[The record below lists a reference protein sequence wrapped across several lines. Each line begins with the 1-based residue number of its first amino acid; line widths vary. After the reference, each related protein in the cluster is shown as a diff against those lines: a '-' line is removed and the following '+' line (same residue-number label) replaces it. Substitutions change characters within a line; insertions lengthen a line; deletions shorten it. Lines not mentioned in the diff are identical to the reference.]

1 MSESELAMP
10 CQPLWSPIDHCI
22 IPSALLDRIVDLE
35 RASRP
40 DSALA
45 TRRGTERDSRLRER
59 LLPALNEPLLEVNPY
74 SISRHCGPEV
84 AQKHNYLAAQ
94 QLAHYEQ
101 GIPKTEH
108 TGIQREIIKLP
119 KSRSRPSKT
128 ATPLIGSGSG
138 NVVVAAP
145 SSSNS
150 SLPFGSS
157 AGKET
162 DAQQVSTGTHPD
174 LAPAQRTGG
183 RMRILGEG
191 TGEGEGSFPLS
202 GQGYAGEISRESIMD

>member
-1 MSESELAMP
+1 M
-10 CQPLWSPIDHCI
+10 
-22 IPSALLDRIVDLE
+22 DLE

-74 SISRHCGPEV
+74 STSRHCGPEV

-94 QLAHYEQ
+94 QIAHYEQ
-101 GIPKTEH
+101 GLPKTEP
-108 TGIQREIIKLP
+108 GIQRDIIKIP

-138 NVVVAAP
+138 NVAVAAA

-150 SLPFGSS
+150 TLPIEYSTLLLGM
-157 AGKET
+157 ET
-162 DAQQVSTGTHPD
+162 DAQAMSHHG
-174 LAPAQRTGG
+174 LAPAQRTVARRRVQGEAT
-183 RMRILGEG
+183 RDEESEIL
-191 TGEGEGSFPLS
+191 
-202 GQGYAGEISRESIMD
+202 RETSLVD